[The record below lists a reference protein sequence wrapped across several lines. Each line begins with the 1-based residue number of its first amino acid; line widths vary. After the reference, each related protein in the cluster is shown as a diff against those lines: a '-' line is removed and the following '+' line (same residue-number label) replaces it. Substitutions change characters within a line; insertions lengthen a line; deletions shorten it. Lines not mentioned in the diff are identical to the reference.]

1 VNVLP
6 KDIASVLGGKQ
17 TLGRDVRDYADLD
30 AVIESGLPAAAVA
43 RVKELFKGR
52 EELELYRSLFMA
64 RHAGVDRSRKLERVA
79 RLYSLALSIFGDAEP
94 AKEFL
99 FTPHDRLGKRAPVL
113 LAETEL
119 GLKQAEQILDAIAYG
134 MPA

>member
-6 KDIASVLGGKQ
+6 KDIASVLGGKK
-17 TLGRDVRDYADLD
+17 TLGREVRDYADLD
-30 AVIESGLPAAAVA
+30 AVIESGLPAEAVA
-43 RVKELFKGR
+43 RVKELFRGR
-52 EELELYRSLFMA
+52 EELALYHGLFLA
-64 RHAGVDRSRKLERVA
+64 RHAGVERSRKLERVA
-79 RLYSLALSIFGDAEP
+79 RLYSLSLSVFGDADA

-99 FTPHDRLGKRAPVL
+99 FTPHDRLGGRAPVL

-119 GLKQAEQILDAIAYG
+119 GLKQAEQILDGIAYG